1 MYARF
6 GKRAADLLFSVLA
19 LPALGL
25 VFLIVAPAILLD
37 DRGPI
42 FYVGQ
47 RIGRKGRLFG
57 MYKFRTMKVN
67 APDIR
72 FSDGSTYNAEDDPR
86 LTRVGKLLRKTSLD
100 ELPQILNIL
109 RGEMSL
115 IGPRPDPPDWLARY
129 PEDVLG
135 FLDAKP
141 GISGYAQAYYRNS
154 CDSTQKMYLDLHYA
168 QNISFLMDAKV
179 FFKTIATVL
188 SASNVYRAPE
198 RHEEDQQ

>member
-6 GKRAADLLFSVLA
+6 AKRAADLLFSVLT

-47 RIGRKGRLFG
+47 RIGRKGKLFG

-168 QNISFLMDAKV
+168 KNISFLMDAKV

-198 RHEEDQQ
+198 RHEED